1 MYPVSKASFSNR
13 LSALWLSCKTAHL
26 DVRQHLDTILWS
38 DGKQE
43 TPMLTEFP
51 AITRCRAC
59 RGFYWVDDAE
69 IKGEIEFFMDES
81 KYAPAEWKRAK
92 PTKYFMINSNY
103 SAQPSLRESVLCD
116 RSNLQYGRE
125 MASLCYS

>member
-1 MYPVSKASFSNR
+1 MSGNTFDA
-13 LSALWLSCKTAHL
+13 
-26 DVRQHLDTILWS
+26 ILWS

-51 AITRCRAC
+51 AITRFRAC

-81 KYAPAEWKRAK
+81 KYVPAEWKRAK
-92 PTKYFMINSNY
+92 PTKYFTINSNY